1 MKKILLDTNFLL
13 IPYQFRVDIFSEID
27 KICNF
32 NYEVYVLDKTIG
44 ELNGIIKNQ
53 SGKHEDAAK
62 FALKSIEVKK
72 IKIVKTE
79 EGRVDDIIVK
89 LAEKEGYIVATQDK
103 DLKRKLVNQG
113 SVLMVLRQKKTL
125 AIMNQGLD

>member
-1 MKKILLDTNFLL
+1 ML